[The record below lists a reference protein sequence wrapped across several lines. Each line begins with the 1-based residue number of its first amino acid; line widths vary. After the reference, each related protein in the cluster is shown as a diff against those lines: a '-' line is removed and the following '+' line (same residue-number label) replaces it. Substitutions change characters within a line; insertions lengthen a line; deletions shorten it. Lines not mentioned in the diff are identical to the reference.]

1 MKRMLR
7 LAALL
12 FLSSCFHQFVIAQED
27 SPPDSVNTQPSDSLS
42 DQPLVPFKKISA
54 AHIDTLSSPYSPTK
68 SPGLAML
75 FSAVLPGAGQFY
87 NESYWKVPVALGF
100 GTYFASEWL
109 NNNRRAQDARDKY
122 NAAIA
127 TDPVEASTQ
136 LRLREFYKKQ
146 RDTFAWY
153 FLIFYLV
160 NIADAYVDASLYDFD
175 VGDDLSLRLIPDTH
189 NRISLQLRF

>member
-1 MKRMLR
+1 MKPMLR
-7 LAALL
+7 LVALL
-12 FLSSCFHQFVIAQED
+12 VLSSCFHPLALARGLM
-27 SPPDSVNTQPSDSLS
+27 PPDSVTLQTTDSLQES
-42 DQPLVPFKKISA
+42 PAVPFTQISVSTP
-54 AHIDTLSSPYSPTK
+54 DTVSSHYSPTK

-109 NNNRRAQDARDKY
+109 NNNRRVQDAREKY
-122 NAAIA
+122 NAALS
-127 TDPVEASTQ
+127 TDPAEASTQ

-160 NIADAYVDASLYDFD
+160 NVADAYVDASLYDFD
-175 VGDDLSLRLIPDTH
+175 VGDNLSLRVIPDQR
-189 NRISLQLRF
+189 NRLSLQLRF